1 MTTQQTAAQIQE
13 LQKQIEALKATIPQS
28 KVGDLTVKIGDK
40 GTVNIYGL
48 GRFPVCL
55 YATQVNK
62 LTELFNSPSF
72 KEFLASHVDK
82 LSFK

>member
-1 MTTQQTAAQIQE
+1 MSVSTSDQLKALQAQMD
-13 LQKQIEALKATIPQS
+13 ALKATIPQS
-28 KVGDLTVKIGDK
+28 KIGELTVKIGDK

-55 YATQVNK
+55 YAGQVNK
-62 LTELFNSPSF
+62 IQALFNSPAFS
-72 KEFLASHVDK
+72 EFLAANVDK